1 MTSPDVEQ
9 QATEEVQ
16 SLTGLIA
23 IVTGGSDGIGY
34 ETTFRLA
41 MQGARVY
48 IMSRSTQKASDA
60 ITSMKVAAS
69 GTELDL
75 HFLRLD
81 LQDLASVTKAA
92 EGCRGL
98 HRKGEPSS
106 HSCQQCRRKSTT
118 IKKSAYLLIS
128 SSVW

>member
-92 EGCRGL
+92 EGFTGKENRL
-98 HRKGEPSS
+98 HILVNNAGVSPPLSKHQRIFLYRQVCGE
-106 HSCQQCRRKSTT
+106 
-118 IKKSAYLLIS
+118 
-128 SSVW
+128 